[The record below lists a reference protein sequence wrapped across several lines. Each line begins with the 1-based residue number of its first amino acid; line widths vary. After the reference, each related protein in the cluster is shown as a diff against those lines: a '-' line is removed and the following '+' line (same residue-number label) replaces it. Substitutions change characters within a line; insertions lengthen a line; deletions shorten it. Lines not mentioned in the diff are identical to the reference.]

1 MIQSSFSVEIK
12 IIGTVNH
19 NGKIISALP
28 IYVKKNAFFN
38 LYGSPL
44 SGLHTHYSGPVFIKI
59 SHQEK
64 INIIVSQV
72 SYVLSQKI
80 NYFEIGFNYT
90 HFQILKI
97 FESYFQNL
105 KSEDKITSIL
115 NLNKGE
121 EKLWNSLESRARN
134 MIRKSKKLNVEIKKN
149 SSKSVMG

>member
-1 MIQSSFSVEIK
+1 MTYINQYIDLDEYKKLIKSQNLLLEDIYNSVEWINLIQSSFSVEIK

-44 SGLHTHYSGPVFIKI
+44 SGLHTHYSGPVFTAKI

-72 SYVLSQKI
+72 AMC
-80 NYFEIGFNYT
+80 F
-90 HFQILKI
+90 LK
-97 FESYFQNL
+97 
-105 KSEDKITSIL
+105 K
-115 NLNKGE
+115 
-121 EKLWNSLESRARN
+121 
-134 MIRKSKKLNVEIKKN
+134 
-149 SSKSVMG
+149 